1 MSTTRR
7 LKRAQQR
14 KMEAHFSFF
23 SNLLMD
29 FYEFLESTPK
39 PNDEEVRA
47 RFINDENRWKAYCSK
62 KQLSEEASL
71 LFNKEVSQSW
81 KNRYKQKPESELTT
95 K

>member
-7 LKRAQQR
+7 LKRAQML
-14 KMEAHFSFF
+14 KVEAHFSVF
-23 SNLLMD
+23 SNILMG
-29 FYEFLESTPK
+29 FYEFLESAPK
-39 PNDEEVRA
+39 PSNEEVRA

-62 KQLSEEASL
+62 KQLSKEASL

-81 KNRYKQKPESELTT
+81 ENRYKQKPESESTT